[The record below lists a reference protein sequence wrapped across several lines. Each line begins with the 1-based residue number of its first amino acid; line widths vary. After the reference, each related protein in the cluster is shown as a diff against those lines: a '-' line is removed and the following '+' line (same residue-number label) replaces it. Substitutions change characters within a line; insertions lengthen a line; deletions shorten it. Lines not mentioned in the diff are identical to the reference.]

1 MQAAFRIIR
10 VLNSWVGDP
19 LVDLKPGVGCVMN
32 LIILCKKK
40 KKRYA
45 CKFNLIKIR
54 VGNLFVDLKSGVV
67 HVTNPYFIIT
77 SKTPMI

>member
-19 LVDLKPGVGCVMN
+19 LVDLKPGVVCVMN

-40 KKRYA
+40 KKKIYA

-54 VGNLFVDLKSGVV
+54 VGDLLVNLKPGVI
-67 HVTNPYFIIT
+67 HVMNT
-77 SKTPMI
+77 